1 MGLIGNI
8 GDATFIGPS
17 GSTSTSA
24 ARVQPVSAAEDQVHL
39 ATIPLTLQA
48 EQQLQAKVP
57 PNLPAVLGEAIRN
70 LRAAAVDS
78 SNPIDQAYLSG
89 LADRFQRLQESG
101 GAQSSPSPAA

>member
-1 MGLIGNI
+1 MGSISNI
-8 GDATFIGPS
+8 GDPAFIGPS
-17 GSTSTSA
+17 GSASTSV
-24 ARVQPVSAAEDQVHL
+24 ARVEPVSAEQDEVHL

-78 SNPIDQAYLSG
+78 SNPIDAAYLSG
-89 LADRFQRLQESG
+89 LADRFERLQESG
-101 GAQSSPSPAA
+101 VTPSSRATSA